1 MSEITRRGL
10 MAGAAAIPAAIAAPA
25 ALASDW
31 RPNRPTRIV
40 VPAPP
45 GGITDIAARL
55 LAGRVQEAWGQPCV
69 VDNRAGGGGVIGTT
83 EFLRAAPDGYTML
96 VGNIGPQAT
105 AYSLFRALPYTPQ
118 AFTPTSGLIRGPNV
132 LVVHPSVRATTV
144 AEFIALLRQPG
155 QAMNYGSS
163 GIGQS
168 PHLSAVWFLQATG
181 AQATHVP
188 FRGSAPALTELLA
201 GNIQFMFENLIAAAQ
216 HIQSGRLR
224 ALAVTTAA
232 RSPLF
237 PDLPALRETVPDLGA
252 YDVSTW
258 AALFAH
264 AAAPREAV
272 LAWNAQARALLQ
284 MPETVARLR
293 QAGSDPHV
301 TTQEEFAAFV
311 AAEVAKWGEVIRR
324 EGLVLEMN

>member
-1 MSEITRRGL
+1 MADITRRTL
-10 MAGAAAIPAAIAAPA
+10 LGAAALTAVAPA
-25 ALASDW
+25 ARASEW
-31 RPNRPTRIV
+31 RPARPTRIV

-69 VDNRAGGGGVIGTT
+69 VDNKAGGGGVIGTT
-83 EFLRAAPDGYTML
+83 EFLRAAPDGHTML

-105 AYSLFRALPYTPQ
+105 AYSLFRNLPYRPD
-118 AFTPTSGLIRGPNV
+118 AFMPTSGLIRGPNV
-132 LVVHPSVRATTV
+132 LVVHPSVQANTV
-144 AEFIALLRQPG
+144 AEFVALLRRSSQPL
-155 QAMNYGSS
+155 NYGSS

-168 PHLSAVWFLQATG
+168 PHLSAVWFLQLTG

-216 HIQSGRLR
+216 HIQAGRLR
-224 ALAVTTAA
+224 ALAVTSAT

-237 PDLPALRETVPDLGA
+237 PDLPALRETAPDLGA

-258 AALFAH
+258 AALFGH
-264 AAAPREAV
+264 AAAPRDAI
-272 LAWNAQARALLQ
+272 LAWNAEARTMLQ
-284 MPETVARLR
+284 NPETVARLR

-301 TTQEEFAAFV
+301 TTQEQFAAFV
-311 AAEVAKWGEVIRR
+311 AAEVAKWGDVVRR

>member
-1 MSEITRRGL
+1 MPHLTRRTLLGT
-10 MAGAAAIPAAIAAPA
+10 A
-25 ALASDW
+25 ALTGIAPMARASEW
-31 RPNRPTRIV
+31 RPVRPTRIV

-69 VDNRAGGGGVIGTT
+69 VDNRAGGGGVMGTND
-83 EFLRAAPDGYTML
+83 FLRAAPDGHTML

-105 AYSLFRALPYTPQ
+105 AYSLFRNLPYRPD
-118 AFTPTSGLIRGPNV
+118 AFMPTSGIIRGPNV
-132 LVVHPSVRATTV
+132 LVVHPSVQANTV
-144 AEFIALLRQPG
+144 AEFVALLRRTSG
-155 QAMNYGSS
+155 LLNYGSS

-168 PHLSAVWFLQATG
+168 PHLSAVWFLQLTG
-181 AQATHVP
+181 TQATHVP

-216 HIQSGRLR
+216 HIQAGRLR
-224 ALAVTTAA
+224 ALAVTSAT

-237 PDLPALRETVPDLGA
+237 PDLPALRETAPDLAA

-258 AALFAH
+258 AALFGH

-272 LAWNAQARALLQ
+272 LAWNIEARTMLQAPQ
-284 MPETVARLR
+284 TVARLR
-293 QAGSDPHV
+293 EAGSDPHV

-311 AAEVAKWGEVIRR
+311 AAEVTKWGDVVRR